1 MKKLKLIWAVLRGEK
16 LYKESDKLERYLKF
30 AHDHNIYTKDD
41 LVSFG
46 NYMLSDER
54 NSKLVTEVAK
64 KYVGDWDLEN
74 WKDYGKVSD

>member
-1 MKKLKLIWAVLRGEK
+1 MKKKLKAIIAILRGEN
-16 LYKESDKLERYLKF
+16 YYSEEQ
-30 AHDHNIYTKDD
+30 

-46 NYMLSDER
+46 NYILSDER

>member
-1 MKKLKLIWAVLRGEK
+1 MKEKLKAIIAILRGEN
-16 LYKESDKLERYLKF
+16 YYSEEQ
-30 AHDHNIYTKDD
+30 

-46 NYMLSDER
+46 NYILSGER

-74 WKDYGKVSD
+74 WRTWQS